1 MLETEA
7 DGATRVDEHAAT
19 EEEPVTNVEYTEQA
33 AFREFTGG
41 REMARV
47 VFGADEIAQR
57 VRKMGQEITEAYPP
71 DAHLLILGLLKGSF
85 VFLGDLVRWIRRP
98 IHVDFLVA
106 SSYGKGKTSSGEV
119 KLLYDPSA
127 PMRGRHLILVEDIVD
142 SGTTLNR
149 LIKSLRE
156 REPASVEV
164 CALLHKHI
172 AKDLV
177 LEPRWLGFDAP
188 PDFLVGYGLD
198 HAEDFRHLPFIASL

>member
-1 MLETEA
+1 MESVTSETLETET
-7 DGATRVDEHAAT
+7 DGATVESAEH
-19 EEEPVTNVEYTEQA
+19 V

-41 REMARV
+41 REMSRV
-47 VFGADEIAQR
+47 VFGEDQIAKR
-57 VRKMGQEITEAYPP
+57 VQEMGEAITTAYPP

-106 SSYGKGKTSSGEV
+106 SSYGKGTKSSGEV

-149 LIKSLRE
+149 LIQSLRE

-172 AKDLV
+172 ALDLV
-177 LEPRWLGFDAP
+177 MEPRWLGFDAP